1 MRNPFHLLLV
11 LLIIFAS
18 AGQVYSQ
25 SAVSKKLRHVVMF
38 GWNQDADP
46 AQISKIV
53 DAFGAL
59 PSKIA
64 LIKGYEWG
72 TNNSPEKLN
81 QGLTHC
87 FFLTFNSEADRDAY
101 LVHPAHQEFVKLL
114 KPAPAKVT
122 VLDYWT
128 N

>member
-1 MRNPFHLLLV
+1 MKLLLFTLV
-11 LLIIFAS
+11 IFAF
-18 AGQVYSQ
+18 AGTTFGQ
-25 SAVSKKLRHVVMF
+25 SPVNKKLRHVVMF
-38 GWNQDADP
+38 GWNQDASP
-46 AQISKIV
+46 AEITKIV
-53 DAFGAL
+53 EAFSAL

-64 LIKGYEWG
+64 LIKDYEWG

-87 FFLTFNSEADRDAY
+87 FFLTFDSEKDRDAY

>member
-1 MRNPFHLLLV
+1 MKILLSV
-11 LLIIFAS
+11 VIIFAF
-18 AGQVYSQ
+18 AGPIYGQ
-25 SAVSKKLRHVVMF
+25 SPVSKKLRHVVMF
-38 GWNQDADP
+38 GWNQEAPP
-46 AQISKIV
+46 AQITKIV
-53 DAFGAL
+53 EAFSAL

-64 LIKGYEWG
+64 LIKDYEWG

-87 FFLTFNSEADRDAY
+87 FFLTFDSEKDRDAY